1 MKLTATKPQSEI
13 PYKLQW
19 LMFLRV
25 VFTTLLL
32 GSSVV
37 FQLRTTPSALAPSLL
52 ILYGLIAGIFL
63 LSFIYALMLKRLKRE
78 RLFAFVQIS
87 IDTVVVSLIIFVT
100 GSFSSI
106 FSFLY
111 LLIVIYAS
119 MFFFRRGSFVV
130 AALCSIQ
137 YGLMIDLEYYG
148 FLKPFGMEES
158 LLASNYQEAQ
168 VLYKVLITM
177 AACFTV
183 ALLSSFLSEQ
193 ERKTKKEL
201 VAMEEHVKRVEKMAA
216 MGELAAGMAHEIKN
230 PLASLAG
237 AIQLLQEDLAYQS
250 EQHRLMQIVRREAE
264 RLTLLINDF
273 LLFARPH
280 ARRLEHIEVH
290 KFLTETKTLFLQ
302 DNASAAKVAIREEY
316 LPQVWIEMDP
326 DHLRQILW
334 NLLLNAVEAV
344 ETKGCIVIKMRL
356 IAQRGVAILIVDDGC
371 GISADMITSIFD
383 PFYTTKSNG
392 TGLGLSIVHNILE
405 AYGSRLDVESREG
418 IGTTFTFKLQRIP
431 PPS

>member
-1 MKLTATKPQSEI
+1 
-13 PYKLQW
+13 
-19 LMFLRV
+19 MFLRV